1 MMALSP
7 LLVDGDTGSWTYLA
21 AMELEGK
28 GDRRAF
34 SGNRWGDM
42 QLRRPP
48 KMPVNLS
55 IVLEL
60 AMVVLRR
67 QCFSIDVLL
76 LMNVRRLVA
85 TFSRSLLLFIGYRH
99 KTFTR

>member
-1 MMALSP
+1 MALSP
-7 LLVDGDTGSWTYLA
+7 LLVDGDTGSWAYLA
-21 AMELEGK
+21 AMESEGK

-34 SGNRWGDM
+34 SGNPWGDM
-42 QLRRPP
+42 QMRRPP

-67 QCFSIDVLL
+67 GCFSIDVLL
-76 LMNVRRLVA
+76 LMNVRQFVV
-85 TFSRSLLLFIGYRH
+85 TFSRSSLHFMGYRH

>member
-1 MMALSP
+1 M
-7 LLVDGDTGSWTYLA
+7 DGDTGSWTYLA

-28 GDRRAF
+28 GDRRVF
-34 SGNRWGDM
+34 SGNRSEDM

-48 KMPVNLS
+48 KMPYNLS

-67 QCFSIDVLL
+67 RCFSIDVLL
-76 LMNVRRLVA
+76 LIMCESTRDKMKIGGNLLTFIA
-85 TFSRSLLLFIGYRH
+85 TFYRIP
-99 KTFTR
+99 T

>member
-1 MMALSP
+1 M
-7 LLVDGDTGSWTYLA
+7 VCYTGVESG
-21 AMELEGK
+21 GK

-34 SGNRWGDM
+34 SGNRLGDM

-48 KMPVNLS
+48 KMTVNLS

-67 QCFSIDVLL
+67 RCFSIDVLL
-76 LMNVRRLVA
+76 LIVCESTRDKMKIGGNLLTFIA
-85 TFSRSLLLFIGYRH
+85 TFYRIP
-99 KTFTR
+99 T